1 MYAVIKTGGK
11 QYRVKEGDV
20 LAVEKVPFEAGHPVD
35 FDQVLLIENEDKILL
50 GTPFIAGAVVRA
62 TAVEGFKGDKV
73 IVFKKKRKKQYRRT
87 KGHRQQLLRVRIDE
101 IVPDVSLA
109 PERKPVKPIEK
120 PAPRRA
126 PAPKPKVEAAPAE
139 EKKGARKP
147 APASKKAE
155 KHEAHKPAAK
165 HDKAEKPKEKHFEKE
180 KKHESHKPEAHK
192 HEAHKHAA
200 KPKKP
205 SK

>member
-20 LAVEKVPFEAGHPVD
+20 LDVERIPFEAGRPVD

-50 GTPFIAGAVVRA
+50 GMPFIAGAVVRA

-120 PAPRRA
+120 PAPKRA
-126 PAPKPKVEAAPAE
+126 PAPKPKLEAAPAE
-139 EKKGARKP
+139 VKKGAHKP
-147 APASKKAE
+147 APAPKKAE
-155 KHEAHKPAAK
+155 KPAKFAAK
-165 HDKAEKPKEKHFEKE
+165 HAKVEKRKEKKAEKVKRPEVHKHD
-180 KKHESHKPEAHK
+180 AHK
-192 HEAHKHAA
+192 AA
-200 KPKKP
+200 VKPKRP

>member
-20 LAVEKVPFEAGHPVD
+20 LAVERIPFEAGHPVD
-35 FDQVLLIENEDKILL
+35 FDQVLLIEKEDTILL

-87 KGHRQQLLRVRIDE
+87 KGHRQQFVRVRIDE

-120 PAPRRA
+120 RVPKPAPV
-126 PAPKPKVEAAPAE
+126 PKPKVEAAPTE
-139 EKKGARKP
+139 VTKGAKKAAH
-147 APASKKAE
+147 APKKAE
-155 KHEAHKPAAK
+155 KPAKPAKAEKFKEKKAEKEKKPAAHKPAAK
-165 HDKAEKPKEKHFEKE
+165 
-180 KKHESHKPEAHK
+180 
-192 HEAHKHAA
+192 
-200 KPKKP
+200 PKKT

>member
-20 LAVEKVPFEAGHPVD
+20 LAVERIPFEAGHPVD

-73 IVFKKKRKKQYRRT
+73 IIFKKKRKKQYRRT
-87 KGHRQQLLRVRIDE
+87 KGHRQQLVRVRIDE

-109 PERKPVKPIEK
+109 PDRKPVKPIEK
-120 PAPRRA
+120 PVPKPAPV
-126 PAPKPKVEAAPAE
+126 PKPKVEAAPAE
-139 EKKGARKP
+139 VKKGAHKP
-147 APASKKAE
+147 APAPKKAE
-155 KHEAHKPAAK
+155 KPAKFAAK
-165 HDKAEKPKEKHFEKE
+165 HAKAEKPKEKKAEKE
-180 KKHESHKPEAHK
+180 KKHEAHK
-192 HEAHKHAA
+192 HEAHKLAA
-200 KPKKP
+200 KHKKT

>member
-35 FDQVLLIENEDKILL
+35 FDQVLLIEKENTILL

-120 PAPRRA
+120 PAPKQA
-126 PAPKPKVEAAPAE
+126 PAPKPKPRVEAAPVE
-139 EKKGARKP
+139 EKKGKKP
-147 APASKKAE
+147 APTPKKAE
-155 KHEAHKPAAK
+155 KAEKHAKPAAK
-165 HDKAEKPKEKHFEKE
+165 HARAEKPMEKRTEKV
-180 KKHESHKPEAHK
+180 KRPEAHK
-192 HEAHKHAA
+192 SAVR
-200 KPKKP
+200 PKKP

>member
-20 LAVEKVPFEAGHPVD
+20 LAVERVPFEAGRPVD

-50 GTPFIAGAVVRA
+50 GTPIIAGAVVRA
-62 TAVEGFKGDKV
+62 TAVEGFKDKKV

-120 PAPRRA
+120 KAPKPA

-139 EKKGARKP
+139 VKKGAKKSAP
-147 APASKKAE
+147 APKKAE
-155 KHEAHKPAAK
+155 KPAKPP
-165 HDKAEKPKEKHFEKE
+165 KAEKPKDKHAEKE
-180 KKHESHKPEAHK
+180 KKHEVHK
-192 HEAHKHAA
+192 HEVHKPVS

>member
-20 LAVEKVPFEAGHPVD
+20 LAVERIPFEAGHPVD

-73 IVFKKKRKKQYRRT
+73 IIFKKKRKKQYRRT
-87 KGHRQQLLRVRIDE
+87 KGHRQQLVRVRIDE

-109 PERKPVKPIEK
+109 PDRKPVKPIEK
-120 PAPRRA
+120 PVPKPAPV
-126 PAPKPKVEAAPAE
+126 PKPKVEAAPAE
-139 EKKGARKP
+139 VKKGAHKP
-147 APASKKAE
+147 APAPKKAE
-155 KHEAHKPAAK
+155 KPAKFAAK
-165 HDKAEKPKEKHFEKE
+165 HAKAEKPREKKAEKE
-180 KKHESHKPEAHK
+180 KKHEAHK
-192 HEAHKHAA
+192 HEAHKLAA
-200 KPKKP
+200 KHKKT

>member
-20 LAVEKVPFEAGHPVD
+20 LAVERVPFEAGHPVD

-50 GTPFIAGAVVRA
+50 GMPFIAGAVVRA

-109 PERKPVKPIEK
+109 PNRKPVKPIEK
-120 PAPRRA
+120 PAPKPA

-139 EKKGARKP
+139 VKKGAHKP
-147 APASKKAE
+147 APAPKKAE
-155 KHEAHKPAAK
+155 KPAKFATK
-165 HDKAEKPKEKHFEKE
+165 HVKAEKPKEKKAEKVKRPE
-180 KKHESHKPEAHK
+180 THKP
-192 HEAHKHAA
+192 AA

-205 SK
+205 SR